1 MPGPIADV
9 TVLDLSS
16 GMAGSLC
23 TMLLADNGASV
34 LKVDPP
40 GGDPLAKGAAFR
52 VWLRGKKSVTLD
64 LETQEGKDILFR
76 LLPTADVL
84 FETYQPGVA
93 KRMGIDYE
101 TLKQRA
107 PHLVYCS
114 LTPYGQDSADKDR
127 PAYDGLVQAQM
138 GLQTTQPG
146 HRPPPIYMGF
156 AFPSFS
162 GAYSASYGILGALH
176 ARTVTGRG
184 QFVDA
189 SLRGG
194 SIVMNRWGWAA
205 IPPEEGGA
213 PRGEGGLTRAWQCS
227 DGLLWTH
234 TGARGSYERMLG
246 ALGLADKLPKE
257 VLAASR
263 MDQTM
268 TPAQRS
274 QLLKDVEAVMASHKR
289 QEIMGLMDDA
299 DVPNRPVLRAG
310 EAFNDEQVKAIGGV
324 VTVADPELG
333 DLREVAP
340 PFDFEKTR
348 PTTPATAP
356 KLGIHTA
363 EILGRAGYTA
373 EDIQGLRFRGVI

>member
-1 MPGPIADV
+1 M
-9 TVLDLSS
+9 
-16 GMAGSLC
+16 
-23 TMLLADNGASV
+23 
-34 LKVDPP
+34 
-40 GGDPLAKGAAFR
+40 R
-52 VWLRGKKSVTLD
+52 VR
-64 LETQEGKDILFR
+64 
-76 LLPTADVL
+76 
-84 FETYQPGVA
+84 
-93 KRMGIDYE
+93 
-101 TLKQRA
+101 
-107 PHLVYCS
+107 
-114 LTPYGQDSADKDR
+114 
-127 PAYDGLVQAQM
+127 QA
-138 GLQTTQPG
+138 
-146 HRPPPIYMGF
+146 R
-156 AFPSFS
+156 
-162 GAYSASYGILGALH
+162 
-176 ARTVTGRG
+176 
-184 QFVDA
+184 
-189 SLRGG
+189 
-194 SIVMNRWGWAA
+194 
-205 IPPEEGGA
+205 
-213 PRGEGGLTRAWQCS
+213 
-227 DGLLWTH
+227 H